1 MFLFAHKTKT
11 PISTY
16 ADSFRPPNT
25 MKKNFEEVPSMT
37 LWSENKFITQV
48 TLHAMVMSYQV

>member
-25 MKKNFEEVPSMT
+25 MKKTFEEAPVTM
-37 LWSENKFITQV
+37 WSENKFVTQV
-48 TLHAMVMSYQV
+48 TLNVMVFSYQV

>member
-25 MKKNFEEVPSMT
+25 MKKTFEEAPVAMWT
-37 LWSENKFITQV
+37 ENKFVTQV
-48 TLHAMVMSYQV
+48 KRYTTVSSYQV